1 MRQNR
6 IKTRKNNNTRYLV
19 IIALLVAL
27 PLLAVSIG
35 YFGTKHFLVPRY
47 FSKEDNDVNK
57 KIADKNVSDQP
68 QENGRDKTV
77 DYNNKETEQTSKK
90 ESTERKSYS
99 FEVPALSIYN
109 IQVGSFDSKEHAQ
122 NQIKELNDKGF
133 GGYIVE
139 SDRYRVMVMSF
150 TDRSSADQ
158 YKNDIKDFYSDTFI
172 SQKQLSVRE
181 INYDDKG
188 KEYSEV
194 ALKEIGELKKYY
206 ENFSNFLANNDISN
220 MESSKIAEFVDREIS
235 RLDKVIN
242 KISSIGPTEDFKNFN
257 NKFMSVV
264 KTSKT
269 KLSQAKESNFED
281 KTKIFEIFM
290 ESLNSY
296 EGII

>member
-47 FSKEDNDVNK
+47 FGKEDNDVNK

-68 QENGRDKTV
+68 QENGRDTTV

-90 ESTERKSYS
+90 ESTEKKSYS

-122 NQIKELNDKGF
+122 NQIKELNDRGF

-181 INYDDKG
+181 INYGDKG

-220 MESSKIAEFVDREIS
+220 MESSKIAEFVDGEIS

-242 KISSIGPTEDFKNFN
+242 KISSIGPVEDFKNFN
-257 NKFMSVV
+257 NKFMSLV

-269 KLSQAKESNFED
+269 KLAQAKESNFED